1 MPKSKIQFL
10 QKPSCTTCRKAKLFL
25 EKHGASLELRSL
37 DDQRLSEQELE
48 QLIGARDYV
57 AFLNTRNELYRSRKM
72 KDHPPSRQE
81 AIRLMVA
88 HPNLI
93 RRPVVLR
100 GKTIVLGYDE
110 AAYRELLQ

>member
-1 MPKSKIQFL
+1 MAETNIRFL

-25 EKHGASLELRSL
+25 EEHGAALELRSL
-37 DDQRLSEQELE
+37 DEQRLSERELD
-48 QLIGARDYV
+48 QLIGERDHL
-57 AFLNTRNELYRSRKM
+57 AFLNTRNEVYRARKL

-81 AIRLMVA
+81 AIRLMAA

-93 RRPVVLR
+93 RRPVVMR

-110 AAYRELLQ
+110 AAYRKLLR